1 MNQNLEDMING
12 KKRPVFRSKGELKI
26 SNFLENNSIK
36 YQYESPI
43 LINSDKSK
51 PRIWYP
57 DFYLP
62 QYKAYIEYYG
72 LAERQ
77 SYKKGIE
84 LKSKT
89 YSKMKLD
96 VIPVYPW
103 MLSGNWQGYLM
114 KELKRSTYRQYKNLM
129 AKPYWTKQKQYNKHK
144 LSHLNIGYGN
154 RSRTRY

>member
-1 MNQNLEDMING
+1 MDVNQNLDYRLMQEPYKNFKSEGEG
-12 KKRPVFRSKGELKI
+12 KIAR
-26 SNFLENNSIK
+26 FLEKNSIQ
-36 YQYESPI
+36 YQYEAPV
-43 LINSDKSK
+43 LVAPVDQK

-62 QYKAYIEYYG
+62 RYKAYIEFYG

-84 LKSKT
+84 LKNKT
-89 YSKMKLD
+89 YTKMGLD

-114 KELKRSTYRQYKNLM
+114 RELKRKTYRPHNNLM
-129 AKPYWTKQKQYNKHK
+129 AKPYWTGSKQHSRYNM
-144 LSHLNIGYGN
+144 NIGYSK
-154 RSRTRY
+154 RSRHRY

>member
-1 MNQNLEDMING
+1 MTSSLEN
-12 KKRPVFRSKGELKI
+12 KLSKRKEAVFKSKGERHI
-26 SNFLENNSIK
+26 SYFLDLNLIK
-36 YQYESPI
+36 YQYEPGV
-43 LINSDKSK
+43 LVNPVDQK

-103 MLSGNWQGYLM
+103 MLSGKWQGYLM

-129 AKPYWTKQKQYNKHK
+129 AKPYWTKQKQFNRHK
-144 LSHLNIGYGN
+144 LSHPNIGYGN